1 MVRYSLCKNKRKS
14 GYPTGFFYFS
24 KKFELNTGP
33 KTSREI
39 ASALLEIGAIKLSPN
54 EPFTWASGWKSPIYC
69 DNRLALSFPE
79 LRKRIK
85 NELCSLVRQHYPNA
99 EAIAGVATAGIP
111 QGALVADALNLPF
124 IYVRSKPKEHGLAN
138 QIEGRI
144 VEGQKAV
151 VIEDLVSTGSSS
163 IAAALALR
171 QSGISVIGMLAIFS
185 YQFDQAAV
193 NFSSNGLEL
202 HCLSTYTDLL
212 AAARYA
218 GSIDERQEALLTQW
232 RKNPAAWAQH

>member
-1 MVRYSLCKNKRKS
+1 M
-14 GYPTGFFYFS
+14 
-24 KKFELNTGP
+24 NTGP

-69 DNRLALSFPE
+69 DNRLALSFPD

-85 NELCSLVRQHYPNA
+85 NELCSLVRLHYPNA

-124 IYVRSKPKEHGLAN
+124 LYVRAKPKEHGLAN
-138 QIEGRI
+138 QIEGRV
-144 VEGQKAV
+144 VEGQKTV

-171 QSGISVIGMLAIFS
+171 QSGILVIGMLAIFS
-185 YQFDQAAV
+185 YQFHQATV

-212 AAARYA
+212 AVARSA
-218 GSIDERQEALLTQW
+218 GSIDARQEALLTRW
-232 RKNPAAWAQH
+232 RDNPAAWAQH